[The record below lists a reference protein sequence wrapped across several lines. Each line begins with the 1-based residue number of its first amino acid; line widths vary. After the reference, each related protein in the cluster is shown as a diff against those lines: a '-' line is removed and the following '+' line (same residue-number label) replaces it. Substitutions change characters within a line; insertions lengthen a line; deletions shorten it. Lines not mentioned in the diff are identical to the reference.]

1 MKEIRVKTPLSDE
14 VVEGLKAGDKVLLSG
29 VVFGARDATHERMF
43 QDIDEDRLP
52 LDLEG
57 AVIYY
62 VGPTP
67 TPPGKVIG
75 AAGPTTSSRMDSYM
89 PRLLSLGLKATIGK
103 GYRSRE
109 VMDAMVKHGAVY
121 FIAVGGLGALL
132 SKSIVKSEVVAY
144 EDLGPQALF
153 RLELRD
159 FPVLVAYDIGGNSIF
174 EAGVRQYRR

>member
-1 MKEIRVKTPLSDE
+1 MKEIRIETPLSDE
-14 VVEGLKAGDKVLLSG
+14 VVEGLEAGDKVLLSG
-29 VVFGARDATHERMF
+29 VVYGARDATHERMF
-43 QDIDEDRLP
+43 QDIDEDRIP
-52 LDLEG
+52 FDLEG

-75 AAGPTTSSRMDSYM
+75 AAGPTTSSRMDLYM
-89 PRLLSLGLKATIGK
+89 PKLLSLGLKATIGK

-109 VMDAMVKHGAVY
+109 VMDAMVKQGAVY

-153 RLELRD
+153 RLKLRN
-159 FPVLVAYDIGGNSIF
+159 FPVLVAYDISGNSIF
-174 EAGVRQYRR
+174 EDGVWRYNM

>member
-1 MKEIRVKTPLSDE
+1 MKEIRVETPLSDE
-14 VVEGLKAGDKVLLSG
+14 VVEDLKAGDKVLLSG

-43 QDIDEDRLP
+43 QDINEDRLP

-75 AAGPTTSSRMDSYM
+75 AAGPTTSSRMDPYM

-103 GYRSRE
+103 GYRSRD

-132 SKSIVKSEVVAY
+132 SKSVVKSEVVAY

-159 FPVLVAYDIGGNSIF
+159 FPVLVAYDISGNNIF
-174 EAGVRQYRR
+174 EEGVKQYRR